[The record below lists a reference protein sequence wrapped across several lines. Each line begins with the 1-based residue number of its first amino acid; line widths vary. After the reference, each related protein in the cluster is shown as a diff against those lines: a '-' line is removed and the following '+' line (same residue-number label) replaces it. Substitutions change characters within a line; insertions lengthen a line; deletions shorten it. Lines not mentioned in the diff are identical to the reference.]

1 MGIMQRLT
9 KKESTKKSAA
19 GSSVKSAKKV
29 APKKTADTPVSGTTV
44 KGSAYGIIIKPMVT
58 EKSAVMQSANKF
70 VFMVALAA
78 SKLQIKQAVKEL
90 YGVQALSVNLIN
102 MQGHRVRFGKSS
114 GRRGDFKKAIVT
126 LPKGQTIAMHEG
138 V

>member
-1 MGIMQRLT
+1 MGIMQRFT
-9 KKESTKKSAA
+9 KKEDKKKLAA
-19 GSSVKSAKKV
+19 GSQVKSAKTTDSNKNSV
-29 APKKTADTPVSGTTV
+29 TPVATV
-44 KGSAYGIIIKPMVT
+44 KGTAYGIIIKPLVT

-70 VFMVALAA
+70 VFTVALNA

-102 MQGHRVRFGKSS
+102 VQGRRVRFGKSS

-126 LPKGQTIAMHEG
+126 LPKGQSIAMHEG